1 MTAYADMT
9 LMGQI
14 EASGLIPLG
23 GMIVLG
29 GFVPVL
35 SVVAVWIK
43 HWATPIRRQ
52 AAVAMYALEGND
64 YYRSDR
70 NLHHV
75 SIVRQTMLPV
85 SVIILMS
92 VYFSALL
99 IYTPLALRPPEFM
112 ANFLLLG
119 DKYGVER
126 SLATDRYL
134 LQTVDVMCFAFL
146 GWYVWTVSTIF
157 SRLTTLELVPATY
170 YNILTRLVAA
180 LFVSVMF
187 RHLFAIFGTSG
198 TQFVPEAVGFGVGLF
213 PDSAL
218 QWLTRQLRRYLLGD
232 AGVTDEFSLDLVQGI
247 SPFRKIRLYEIGM
260 DNCENLATA
269 NPITLYLTS
278 NLSLLEV
285 IDWIAQAQLLVLV
298 GQDKF
303 RVLQNNSYRTVIDLD
318 RGASSAAA
326 GRLSALL
333 GFSPEQLA
341 DVRDGLQK
349 DPNFRRLA
357 ALRDRVGHAKS
368 SPTTA
373 LPRPVEGATL
383 PAVLTAKVD
392 HPVRA

>member
-1 MTAYADMT
+1 MTTYADMT

-14 EASGLIPLG
+14 EAGGIIPLG

-43 HWATPIRRQ
+43 HRATPIRRK
-52 AAVAMYALEGND
+52 AAVAMYALESND
-64 YYRSDR
+64 YYRSDH

-75 SIVRQTMLPV
+75 SIVRETLLPLV
-85 SVIILMS
+85 VIILMS

-126 SLATDRYL
+126 SLLTDRYL

-180 LFVSVMF
+180 LFVAVMF
-187 RHLFAIFGTSG
+187 RHLFAIFGTAG

-232 AGVTDEFSLDLVQGI
+232 TGLTDEFSLDLVQGI

-318 RGASSAAA
+318 RGANSPAA
-326 GRLSALL
+326 GRLCELL
-333 GFSPEQLA
+333 AFSGEQLA

-349 DPNFRRLA
+349 DPNFKRLA
-357 ALRDRVGHAKS
+357 GLRDKVD
-368 SPTTA
+368 SPKPPATIA
-373 LPRPVEGATL
+373 PARPIAGVSRHVEL
-383 PAVLTAKVD
+383 QPAV
-392 HPVRA
+392 